1 MATGIYISADAMFR
15 SVKSNQIYSGS
26 IEKDID
32 SRPEMTVDTAGV
44 GYKSHTFSLKFLE
57 AAIPKHFDTWLHNRT
72 CSIKFGRYKS
82 GHDSKYDEQSF
93 HIFIY

>member
-26 IEKDID
+26 IEKYIYR
-32 SRPEMTVDTAGV
+32 RPEISVHTAGV
-44 GYKSHTFSLKFLE
+44 RYKSDAFSLKFLE

-93 HIFIY
+93 HIVI